1 MYKFHLPSIENLS
14 RMNKGQR
21 LNIIRKFLAT
31 ARHNRLI
38 VHQEL
43 VRSTFELPLRPHLST
58 LNQIQISSFYEFVD
72 NFAKNGY
79 QDELLEAINEETVAL
94 EKIISAYEKRMD
106 ASISDQSN

>member
-1 MYKFHLPSIENLS
+1 MYKFHLPSIDDLS

-43 VRSTFELPLRPHLST
+43 VRSTFELSLRPHLST
-58 LNQIQISSFYEFVD
+58 LTQIQISNFHEFVD
-72 NFAKNGY
+72 YFAKNGY
-79 QDELLEAINEETVAL
+79 RDELLEAIKEEGVAL

-106 ASISDQSN
+106 VNISDQSN

>member
-1 MYKFHLPSIENLS
+1 MYKIQLPSIEDLS
-14 RMNKGQR
+14 RMNKEQR
-21 LNIIRKFLAT
+21 LNVIRKFLAT

-72 NFAKNGY
+72 NFAKYGY
-79 QDELLEAINEETVAL
+79 QDELLEAINEEAIAL

-106 ASISDQSN
+106 VNKSDQSN

>member
-1 MYKFHLPSIENLS
+1 MYKIHLPSIEDLS
-14 RMNKGQR
+14 RMNKRQR
-21 LNIIRKFLAT
+21 FNIIRKFLAT

-43 VRSTFELPLRPHLST
+43 VRSTFELPLRPHLGT

-72 NFAKNGY
+72 IFAKNGY
-79 QDELLEAINEETVAL
+79 HNELLGAINEETVAL

-106 ASISDQSN
+106 VNISNQSN

>member
-1 MYKFHLPSIENLS
+1 
-14 RMNKGQR
+14 MNC
-21 LNIIRKFLAT
+21 
-31 ARHNRLI
+31 
-38 VHQEL
+38 
-43 VRSTFELPLRPHLST
+43 PLDPILGP

-106 ASISDQSN
+106 VSISDQSN